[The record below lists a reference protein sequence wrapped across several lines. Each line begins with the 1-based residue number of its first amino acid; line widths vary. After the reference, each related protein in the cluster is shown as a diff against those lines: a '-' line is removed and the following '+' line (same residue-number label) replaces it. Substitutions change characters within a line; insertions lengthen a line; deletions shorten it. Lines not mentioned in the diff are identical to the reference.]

1 MIVSQTPYRVSLG
14 GGGTDL
20 PAFYRLEKGAVVAT
34 AIQRFLHVAIAPRL
48 GEGVRLH
55 HEVIEEAPDAASL
68 PHRIV
73 GEALMAAGIERGVQ
87 LWTAGEVP
95 PGTGLGSSSTLAVGL
110 AAALAAWNGE
120 RPGAEELAR
129 RACEV
134 EIERLG
140 GALGKQDQTIAA
152 HGGLRF
158 IEFHPDERVVVK
170 SIRLD
175 DAGVRALEERVLL
188 FFTGKQRPAS
198 TILHEIA
205 RVAPERL
212 DALRAIR
219 DHAVGI
225 RDALECAHGPDFAR
239 MGEHLHQAWQEKRSL
254 WPGISTE
261 EVDGW
266 YTSARD
272 AGALG
277 GRLLGAGGG
286 GFLMVLAHPDR
297 HEAIRQALGRPV
309 ELPFA
314 VAPTGSRV
322 HDLRPSDLRPGDPGP
337 RDPGRAER

>member
-20 PAFYRLEKGAVVAT
+20 PAFYRLERGAVVTT
-34 AIQRFLHVAIAPRL
+34 AIQRFLHVAVAPRL
-48 GEGVRLH
+48 GGGVRLH

-68 PHRIV
+68 PHPIV
-73 GEALMAAGIERGVQ
+73 REALAAAGIERGVQ

-110 AAALAAWNGE
+110 SAALAAWNGE
-120 RPGAEELAR
+120 QPGADELAR

-134 EIERLG
+134 EIDRLG

-158 IEFHPDERVVVK
+158 IEFHPDERVVVE
-170 SIRLD
+170 SIRID
-175 DAGVRALEERVLL
+175 DAGIRALEDRVLL

-198 TILHEIA
+198 SILCEIA

-219 DHAVGI
+219 DHAIGI
-225 RDALECAHGPDFAR
+225 RAALESPAGPDFAR
-239 MGEHLHQAWQEKRSL
+239 LGEHLHEAWNEKRSL

-266 YTSARD
+266 YASARA

-286 GFLMVLAHPDR
+286 GFLMVLALPDR
-297 HEAIRQALGRPV
+297 HEAIREALGRPL

-314 VAPTGSRV
+314 VAPAGVRV
-322 HDLRPSDLRPGDPGP
+322 HDLRPFA
-337 RDPGRAER
+337 GREGRG